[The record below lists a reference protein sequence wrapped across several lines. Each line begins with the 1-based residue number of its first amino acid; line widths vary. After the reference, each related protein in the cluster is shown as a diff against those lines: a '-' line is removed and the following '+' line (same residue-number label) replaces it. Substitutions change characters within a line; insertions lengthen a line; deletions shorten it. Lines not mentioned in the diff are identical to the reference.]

1 MDCKICGNK
10 NNNRQHKVKEMM
22 LGLRDEHDYIECSA
36 CGCLQIATLPDN
48 LAEYY
53 PDNYYSYKKTDS
65 QNHFKQSLIQFRD
78 QYAVTGKCIL
88 GHLIYLLYPET
99 KLASLQRLNVDK
111 DTRIMDVG
119 CGAANLLHSLSDIGF
134 HNLLGIDPFNQ
145 ADIHYD
151 NGLSVKQQTIHAA
164 EGEWDVIM
172 FHHSFEHIYDQH
184 EVLDKVYDL
193 LAPNGCCLLRV
204 PTVSSYAWVHYGL
217 DWVQL
222 DAPRHLFLHSIDSM
236 QSLAEQHGFVLEH
249 VHYDSNALQ
258 LWGSEQYQQDIPLR
272 DPRSY
277 AENKDNSP
285 FSEKQ
290 IQAFEKRA
298 KELNAHKQGD
308 QAAFYLR
315 KK

>member
-10 NNNRQHKVKEMM
+10 NNNRQHKAKEMM
-22 LGLRDEHDYIECSA
+22 LGLRDEHDYIECSQ
-36 CGCLQIATLPDN
+36 CGCVQIATLPDN
-48 LAEYY
+48 LAAYY
-53 PDNYYSYKKTDS
+53 PDNYYSYKKTECQS
-65 QNHFKQSLIQFRD
+65 RFKKRLIHFRNH
-78 QYAVTGKCIL
+78 YAVTGKCVL
-88 GHLIYLLYPET
+88 GRLIYLLYPET
-99 KLASLQRLNVDK
+99 KLASLQRLQVDK
-111 DTRIMDVG
+111 DSRIMDVG
-119 CGAANLLHSLSDIGF
+119 CGAANLLHSLAEIGF

-145 ADIHYD
+145 QDIQYD
-151 NGLSVKQQTIHAA
+151 NGLTVKKQTIHAA
-164 EGEWDVIM
+164 AGEWDVIM
-172 FHHSFEHIYDQH
+172 FHHSFEHIDDQH
-184 EVLDKVYDL
+184 EVLDKVHDL
-193 LAPNGCCLLRV
+193 LAPNGCCLVRV

-222 DAPRHLFLHSIDSM
+222 DAPRHLFLHSIESM
-236 QSLAEQHGFVLEH
+236 QVLAEQHGFVLEH
-249 VHYDSNALQ
+249 THYDSNALQ

-277 AENKDNSP
+277 AENKDNSL

-298 KELNAHKQGD
+298 KELNAHNQGD